1 MAGDNFET
9 VQRFI
14 EALGHRDYALAI
26 SMFSP
31 DAEWHNTASFP
42 GATVCRGAAEIRAF
56 WTTLFES
63 FERDRMTIER
73 SARSGDTVVTGVHS
87 RGRGRSSG
95 APIDVRWA
103 LIVHLG
109 DGSIERVDVYGDYD
123 RALEAAGIVP
133 AA

>member
-1 MAGDNFET
+1 MAGGNLET
-9 VQRFI
+9 VQI
-14 EALGHRDYALAI
+14 LVGALGHRDYAFAI
-26 SMFSP
+26 SKFSP

-73 SARSGDTVVTGVHS
+73 SAGSGDTIVAGIHS

-95 APIDVRWA
+95 APIEVRWA
-103 LIVHLG
+103 LIAHFR